1 MSENAII
8 YCRVSSVAQVEEG
21 HGLESQET
29 RCREYAAR
37 KHYNVIE
44 SFYERAVSGGVAD
57 RPSFNAM
64 LTEETLDLLDAVTPS
79 VLSRPPYELP
89 KMLDLVV
96 ETAPELRADHRYL
109 RLIDQVERM

>member
-1 MSENAII
+1 MSQNAII

-29 RCREYAAR
+29 RCREYASR
-37 KHYNVIE
+37 KNYAVIE

-64 LTEETLDLLDAVTPS
+64 LGFIKSQREPGVPPS
-79 VLSRPPYELP
+79 GGPV
-89 KMLDLVV
+89 
-96 ETAPELRADHRYL
+96 
-109 RLIDQVERM
+109 